1 MLQREGWTMR
11 LILAVLVSAIMVFTG
26 LVVTGHGNF
35 GRHTSSA
42 GTQIVQGVGGCGG
55 CL

>member
-11 LILAVLVSAIMVFTG
+11 LILAVLVFAIMVFAG
-26 LVVTGHGNF
+26 LVVTGF
-35 GRHTSSA
+35 GDYDRHSSSA
-42 GTQIVQGVGGCGG
+42 GTQIVQGAGGCGG